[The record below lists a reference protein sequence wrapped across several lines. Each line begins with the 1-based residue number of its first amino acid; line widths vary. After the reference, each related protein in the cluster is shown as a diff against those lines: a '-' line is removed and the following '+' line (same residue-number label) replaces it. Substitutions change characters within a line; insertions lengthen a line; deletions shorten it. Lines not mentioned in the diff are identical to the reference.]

1 MEGACMGETKE
12 THVTMQMMHETI
24 EKAEQVMLKCQL
36 ENTTKDSLIEK
47 YKTKLLAVMEDNKR
61 LKDDSV
67 KLQSALMQLKGKQ
80 QKRLEMLRECDEERK
95 KEKKKAKQALYDLTL
110 SEETIVELRLEL
122 ELARNGKE
130 HESVKTAAV
139 GSGEDCSKV
148 GQEAQ

>member
-1 MEGACMGETKE
+1 MGETKE

-24 EKAEQVMLKCQL
+24 EKAEEVMLKCQL
-36 ENTTKDSLIEK
+36 ENKTKDSLIEK

-122 ELARNGKE
+122 ELARKGKE
-130 HESVKTAAV
+130 HESAKTAAV
-139 GSGEDCSKV
+139 GSGGDCSKV